1 MVVPPL
7 RTIETRNGCAESFPS
22 FSSAAVVEGD
32 AVVRRR
38 SSETVAQV
46 SVIACM
52 RLGQKFVRREN
63 SPFRFAPS
71 CEISP
76 SYLHTPTGRMFRVL
90 QNLNSDTNRPVAK
103 NKRKSSAE
111 RRRRRL
117 ATAAA
122 IEEHAQAQ
130 RDAHEAQEEECYYYD
145 ENDEEFS
152 TKTMIQTT
160 WGDPWDD
167 TMDYEDE
174 NREILGLIACSTE
187 EQITEASRAVR
198 TWGTF
203 IDESSKYDVWRPTL
217 EFLLSR

>member
-1 MVVPPL
+1 
-7 RTIETRNGCAESFPS
+7 
-22 FSSAAVVEGD
+22 
-32 AVVRRR
+32 
-38 SSETVAQV
+38 
-46 SVIACM
+46 
-52 RLGQKFVRREN
+52 
-63 SPFRFAPS
+63 
-71 CEISP
+71 
-76 SYLHTPTGRMFRVL
+76 MFRVL
-90 QNLNSDTNRPVAK
+90 QNLNSDTNRPIAK

-122 IEEHAQAQ
+122 IEEHARAQ
-130 RDAHEAQEEECYYYD
+130 RDAHEAQEEEEGEGYCYCD

-152 TKTMIQTT
+152 TKTMNQTT

-167 TMDYEDE
+167 PLDYEDE
-174 NREILGLIACSTE
+174 NREILDLIAISTE

>member
-1 MVVPPL
+1 
-7 RTIETRNGCAESFPS
+7 
-22 FSSAAVVEGD
+22 
-32 AVVRRR
+32 
-38 SSETVAQV
+38 
-46 SVIACM
+46 
-52 RLGQKFVRREN
+52 
-63 SPFRFAPS
+63 
-71 CEISP
+71 
-76 SYLHTPTGRMFRVL
+76 MFRVL
-90 QNLNSDTNRPVAK
+90 QNLNSETNGPPVAK
-103 NKRKSSAE
+103 NKRKSSTE

-122 IEEHAQAQ
+122 IEEHAKAQ
-130 RDAHEAQEEECYYYD
+130 RAAHEAQEQECYYYD

-152 TKTMIQTT
+152 TKAMNQTT

-167 TMDYEDE
+167 PLDYDDE
-174 NREILGLIACSTE
+174 NKQMLDLIAISTE

>member
-1 MVVPPL
+1 
-7 RTIETRNGCAESFPS
+7 
-22 FSSAAVVEGD
+22 
-32 AVVRRR
+32 
-38 SSETVAQV
+38 
-46 SVIACM
+46 
-52 RLGQKFVRREN
+52 
-63 SPFRFAPS
+63 
-71 CEISP
+71 
-76 SYLHTPTGRMFRVL
+76 MFRVL
-90 QNLNSDTNRPVAK
+90 QNLNSDTNRPIAK

-130 RDAHEAQEEECYYYD
+130 RDAHEAQEEEEGEGYCYCD

-152 TKTMIQTT
+152 TKTMNQTE

-167 TMDYEDE
+167 PLDYEDE
-174 NREILGLIACSTE
+174 NKQILDLIAISTE
-187 EQITEASRAVR
+187 EQITEASRAAR

-203 IDESSKYDVWRPTL
+203 IDDESSKYDVWRPTL